1 MLIKK
6 FKKNCLLLLSLLLL
20 SNPLYAGL
28 EVFAC
33 EPEWASLAKELGGEH
48 VDIYTATTNQ
58 QDPHHIQA
66 RPSLVAKAR
75 QADLLICTGAE
86 LEIGWLPLLLRKSGN
101 PKIQEGQAGYF
112 LATDYVALLDKPI
125 ALDRSMGDVHA
136 AGNPHVHLD
145 PVRVQ
150 IIANKLSETLTK
162 LDPANRSNYEKKLA
176 SFTENWQNM
185 IQQWAER
192 TQHLKGKPI
201 VVHHK
206 NWTYLQHWLGLNQ
219 AAVLEPKPGI
229 PSTSSHLSSL
239 VSGLKANPAQ
249 VIVYAS
255 YQDNK
260 AANWL
265 SKKTGIPTLE
275 LRFSPATDETL
286 AHWFDQLLN
295 QLVAL
300 SA

>member
-48 VDIYTATTNQ
+48 VDIYTATTHQ

-75 QADLLICTGAE
+75 QADLLVCTGAE

-101 PKIQEGQAGYF
+101 PNIQEGQAGYF

-150 IIANKLSETLTK
+150 IIANKLSETLAR

-192 TQHLKGKPI
+192 TQHLKGKP
-201 VVHHK
+201 VVLHHK

-219 AAVLEPKPGI
+219 VAVLEPKPGI
-229 PSTSSHLSSL
+229 PPTSSHLSSL

-255 YQDNK
+255 YQDSK

-275 LRFSPATDETL
+275 LAFSPAKDETL

-300 SA
+300 

>member
-1 MLIKK
+1 MFIKK
-6 FKKNCLLLLSLLLL
+6 FKRNSLLLLSLLLL

-48 VDIYTATTNQ
+48 VDIYTATTHQ

-75 QADLLICTGAE
+75 QADLLVCTGAE

-101 PKIQEGQAGYF
+101 PNIQEGQAGYF

-150 IIANKLSETLTK
+150 IIANKLSETLAR
-162 LDPANRSNYEKKLA
+162 LDPANRSDYEKKLA

-229 PSTSSHLSSL
+229 PPTSSHLSSL

-255 YQDNK
+255 YQDSK

-275 LRFSPATDETL
+275 LAFSPAKDETL
-286 AHWFDQLLN
+286 VHWFDQLLN

-300 SA
+300 

>member
-1 MLIKK
+1 MFIKK
-6 FKKNCLLLLSLLLL
+6 FKRNSLLLLSLLLL

-28 EVFAC
+28 EVFVC

-75 QADLLICTGAE
+75 QADLLVCTGAE

-101 PKIQEGQAGYF
+101 PNIQEGQAGYF

-150 IIANKLSETLTK
+150 IIANKLSETLAR
-162 LDPANRSNYEKKLA
+162 LDPANRSDYEKKLA

-229 PSTSSHLSSL
+229 PPTSSHLSSL

-255 YQDNK
+255 YQDSK

-286 AHWFDQLLN
+286 VHWFDQLLN

-300 SA
+300 

>member
-1 MLIKK
+1 VLIKK

-48 VDIYTATTNQ
+48 VDIYTATTHQ

-75 QADLLICTGAE
+75 RADLLVCTGAE

-101 PKIQEGQAGYF
+101 PNIQAGQVGYF

-125 ALDRSMGDVHA
+125 ALDRRMGDVHA

-150 IIANKLSETLTK
+150 IIANKLSETLAR

-185 IQQWAER
+185 IQQWVER
-192 TQHLKGKPI
+192 TQHLKGKP
-201 VVHHK
+201 VVLHHK

-219 AAVLEPKPGI
+219 VAVLEPKPGI
-229 PSTSSHLSSL
+229 PPTSSHLSSL
-239 VSGLKANPAQ
+239 VSSLKANPAQ

-255 YQDNK
+255 YQDSK

-275 LRFSPATDETL
+275 LAFSPAKDETL

-300 SA
+300 

>member
-1 MLIKK
+1 MFIKK
-6 FKKNCLLLLSLLLL
+6 FKRNSLLLLSLLLL

-75 QADLLICTGAE
+75 QADLLVCTGAE

-101 PKIQEGQAGYF
+101 PNIQEGQAGYF

-150 IIANKLSETLTK
+150 IIANKLSETLAR
-162 LDPANRSNYEKKLA
+162 LDPANRSDYEKKLA

-229 PSTSSHLSSL
+229 PPTSSHLSSL

-255 YQDNK
+255 YQDSK

-275 LRFSPATDETL
+275 IAFSPAKDETL

-300 SA
+300 

>member
-1 MLIKK
+1 MFIKK
-6 FKKNCLLLLSLLLL
+6 FKRNSLLLLSLLLL
-20 SNPLYAGL
+20 SDPLYAGL
-28 EVFAC
+28 EVFVC

-75 QADLLICTGAE
+75 QADLLVCTGAE

-101 PKIQEGQAGYF
+101 PNIQEGQAGYF

-150 IIANKLSETLTK
+150 IIANKLSETLAR
-162 LDPANRSNYEKKLA
+162 LDPANRSDYEKKLA

-229 PSTSSHLSSL
+229 PPTSSHLSSL

-255 YQDNK
+255 YQDSK

-275 LRFSPATDETL
+275 LAFSPATDETL
-286 AHWFDQLLN
+286 VHWFDQLLN

-300 SA
+300 

>member
-1 MLIKK
+1 MFIKK
-6 FKKNCLLLLSLLLL
+6 FKRNSLLLLSLLLL

-75 QADLLICTGAE
+75 QADLLVCTGAE

-101 PKIQEGQAGYF
+101 PNIQEGQAGYF

-150 IIANKLSETLTK
+150 IIANKLSETLAR

-229 PSTSSHLSSL
+229 PPTSSHLSSL

-255 YQDNK
+255 YQDSK

-275 LRFSPATDETL
+275 LAFSPATDETL
-286 AHWFDQLLN
+286 VHWFDQLLN

-300 SA
+300 

>member
-33 EPEWASLAKELGGEH
+33 EPEWASLTKELGGEH

-150 IIANKLSETLTK
+150 IIANKLSETLAR

-185 IQQWAER
+185 IQQWVER
-192 TQHLKGKPI
+192 TQHLKGKP
-201 VVHHK
+201 VVLHHK

-219 AAVLEPKPGI
+219 VAVLEPKPGI
-229 PSTSSHLSSL
+229 PPTSSHLSSL
-239 VSGLKANPAQ
+239 VSSLKANPAQ

-255 YQDNK
+255 YQDSK

-275 LRFSPATDETL
+275 LAFSPAKDETL

-300 SA
+300 

>member
-1 MLIKK
+1 MFIKK
-6 FKKNCLLLLSLLLL
+6 FKRNSLLLLSLLLL

-75 QADLLICTGAE
+75 QADLLVCTGAE

-101 PKIQEGQAGYF
+101 PNIQEGQAGYF

-150 IIANKLSETLTK
+150 IIANKLSEALAR

-229 PSTSSHLSSL
+229 PPTSSHLSSL

-255 YQDNK
+255 YQDSK

-286 AHWFDQLLN
+286 VHWFDQLLN

-300 SA
+300 

>member
-1 MLIKK
+1 MFIKK
-6 FKKNCLLLLSLLLL
+6 FKRNSLLLLSLLLL

-75 QADLLICTGAE
+75 QADLLVCTGAE

-101 PKIQEGQAGYF
+101 PNIQEGQAGYF

-150 IIANKLSETLTK
+150 IIANKLSETLAR
-162 LDPANRSNYEKKLA
+162 LDPANRSDYEKKLA

-229 PSTSSHLSSL
+229 PPTSSHLSSL

-255 YQDNK
+255 YQDSK

-275 LRFSPATDETL
+275 LAFSPATDETL
-286 AHWFDQLLN
+286 VHWFDQLLN

-300 SA
+300 

>member
-33 EPEWASLAKELGGEH
+33 EPEWASLTKELGGEH
-48 VDIYTATTNQ
+48 VDIYTATTHQ

-75 QADLLICTGAE
+75 RADLLVCTGAE

-101 PKIQEGQAGYF
+101 PNIQAGQVGYF

-125 ALDRSMGDVHA
+125 ALDRRMGDVHA

-150 IIANKLSETLTK
+150 IIANKLSETLAR

-201 VVHHK
+201 VVQHK

-219 AAVLEPKPGI
+219 VAVLEPKPGI
-229 PSTSSHLSSL
+229 PPTSSHLSSL
-239 VSGLKANPAQ
+239 VSSLKANPAQ

-255 YQDNK
+255 YQDSK

-275 LRFSPATDETL
+275 LAFSPAKDETL

-300 SA
+300 

>member
-1 MLIKK
+1 MFIKK
-6 FKKNCLLLLSLLLL
+6 FKRNSLLLLSLLLL

-48 VDIYTATTNQ
+48 VDIYTATTHQ

-75 QADLLICTGAE
+75 RADLLVCTGAE

-101 PKIQEGQAGYF
+101 QNIQAGQVGYF

-150 IIANKLSETLTK
+150 IIANKLSETLAR

-229 PSTSSHLSSL
+229 PPTSSHLSSL

-255 YQDNK
+255 YQDSK

-275 LRFSPATDETL
+275 LAFSPATDETL
-286 AHWFDQLLN
+286 VHWFDQLLN

-300 SA
+300 

>member
-33 EPEWASLAKELGGEH
+33 EPEWASLTKELGGEH

-239 VSGLKANPAQ
+239 VSGLKQ
-249 VIVYAS
+249 I
-255 YQDNK
+255 
-260 AANWL
+260 L
-265 SKKTGIPTLE
+265 
-275 LRFSPATDETL
+275 LR
-286 AHWFDQLLN
+286 
-295 QLVAL
+295 
-300 SA
+300 

>member
-48 VDIYTATTNQ
+48 VDIYTATTHQ

-75 QADLLICTGAE
+75 RADLLVCTGAE

-101 PKIQEGQAGYF
+101 PNIQAGQVGYF

-125 ALDRSMGDVHA
+125 ALDRRMGDVHA

-150 IIANKLSETLTK
+150 IIANKLSETLAR

-185 IQQWAER
+185 IQQWVER
-192 TQHLKGKPI
+192 TQHLKGKP
-201 VVHHK
+201 VVLHHK

-219 AAVLEPKPGI
+219 VAVLEPKPGI
-229 PSTSSHLSSL
+229 PPTSSHLSSL
-239 VSGLKANPAQ
+239 VSSLKANPAQ

-255 YQDNK
+255 YQDSK

-275 LRFSPATDETL
+275 LAFSPAKDETL

-300 SA
+300 

>member
-1 MLIKK
+1 MFIKK
-6 FKKNCLLLLSLLLL
+6 FKRNSLLLLSLLLL

-75 QADLLICTGAE
+75 QADLLVCTGAE

-101 PKIQEGQAGYF
+101 PNIQEGQAGYF

-229 PSTSSHLSSL
+229 PPTSSHLSSL

-255 YQDNK
+255 YQDSK

>member
-33 EPEWASLAKELGGEH
+33 EPEWASLTKELGGEH

-185 IQQWAER
+185 IQQWVER
-192 TQHLKGKPI
+192 TQHLKGKP
-201 VVHHK
+201 VVLHHK

-219 AAVLEPKPGI
+219 VAVLEPKPGI
-229 PSTSSHLSSL
+229 PPTSSHLSSL
-239 VSGLKANPAQ
+239 VSSLKANPAQ

>member
-1 MLIKK
+1 VLIKK

-48 VDIYTATTNQ
+48 VDIYTATTHQ

-75 QADLLICTGAE
+75 RADLLVCTGAE

-101 PKIQEGQAGYF
+101 PNIQAGQVGYF

-125 ALDRSMGDVHA
+125 ALDRRMGDVHA

-150 IIANKLSETLTK
+150 IIANKLSETLAR

-185 IQQWAER
+185 IQQWVER
-192 TQHLKGKPI
+192 TQHLKGKP
-201 VVHHK
+201 VVLHHK

-219 AAVLEPKPGI
+219 VAVLEPKPGI
-229 PSTSSHLSSL
+229 PPTSSHLSSL
-239 VSGLKANPAQ
+239 VSSLKANPAQ

-255 YQDNK
+255 YQDSK

>member
-1 MLIKK
+1 MFIKK
-6 FKKNCLLLLSLLLL
+6 FKRNSLLLLSLLLL

-48 VDIYTATTNQ
+48 VDIYTATTHQ

-75 QADLLICTGAE
+75 QADLLVCTGAE

-101 PKIQEGQAGYF
+101 PNIQEGQAGYF

-150 IIANKLSETLTK
+150 IIANKLSETLAR
-162 LDPANRSNYEKKLA
+162 LDPANRSDYEKKLA

-219 AAVLEPKPGI
+219 VAVLEPKPGI
-229 PSTSSHLSSL
+229 PPTSSHLSSL

-255 YQDNK
+255 YQDSK

-275 LRFSPATDETL
+275 LAFSPATDETL
-286 AHWFDQLLN
+286 VHWFDQLLN

-300 SA
+300 

>member
-1 MLIKK
+1 MFIKK
-6 FKKNCLLLLSLLLL
+6 FKRNSLLLLSLLLL

-75 QADLLICTGAE
+75 QADLLVCTGAE

-101 PKIQEGQAGYF
+101 PNIQEGQAGYF

-150 IIANKLSETLTK
+150 IIANKLSETLAR
-162 LDPANRSNYEKKLA
+162 LDPANRSDYEKKLA

-229 PSTSSHLSSL
+229 PPTSSHLSSL

-255 YQDNK
+255 YQDSK

-275 LRFSPATDETL
+275 LAFSPAKDETL
-286 AHWFDQLLN
+286 VHWFDQLLN

-300 SA
+300 

>member
-1 MLIKK
+1 MFIKK
-6 FKKNCLLLLSLLLL
+6 FKRNSLLLLSLLLL

-75 QADLLICTGAE
+75 QADLLVCTGAE

-101 PKIQEGQAGYF
+101 PNIQEGQAGYF

-150 IIANKLSETLTK
+150 IIANKLSETLAR
-162 LDPANRSNYEKKLA
+162 LDPANRSDYEKKLA

-229 PSTSSHLSSL
+229 PPTSSHLSSL

-255 YQDNK
+255 YQDSK

-286 AHWFDQLLN
+286 VHWFDQLLN

-300 SA
+300 

>member
-1 MLIKK
+1 MFIKK
-6 FKKNCLLLLSLLLL
+6 FKRNSLLLLSLLLL

-28 EVFAC
+28 EVFVC

-75 QADLLICTGAE
+75 QADLLVCTGAE

-101 PKIQEGQAGYF
+101 PNIQEGQAGYF

-150 IIANKLSETLTK
+150 IIANKLSETLAR

-229 PSTSSHLSSL
+229 PPTSSHLSSL

-255 YQDNK
+255 YQDSK

-275 LRFSPATDETL
+275 LAFSPAKDETL
-286 AHWFDQLLN
+286 VHWFDQLLN

-300 SA
+300 